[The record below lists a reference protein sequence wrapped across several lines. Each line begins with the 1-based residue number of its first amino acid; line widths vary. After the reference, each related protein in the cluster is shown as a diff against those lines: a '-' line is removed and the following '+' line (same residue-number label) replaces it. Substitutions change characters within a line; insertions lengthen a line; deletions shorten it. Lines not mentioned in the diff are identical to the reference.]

1 MTGSEKRDILE
12 LKRLVKNAA
21 SSVAMDTATAGISLT
36 FAEQQSLK
44 YGQPLKY
51 EKRTVA
57 MDSGPS
63 KGARFVTQ
71 RHDKRLTVGPVSA
84 LEYRHPGQPALD
96 GSDTRSGQE
105 REQAA
110 LTGNINDPEQVEE
123 VYGNDSLTEDERR
136 ELEQSLTAFEATER
150 SSSGAKRVGLSATN
164 ADYARRHG
172 RPVTEVS

>member
-12 LKRLVKNAA
+12 LKKLVKRAA
-21 SSVAMDTATAGISLT
+21 SSVAMDAAPHGISLT
-36 FAEQQSLK
+36 RTEMQNLRF
-44 YGQPLKY
+44 
-51 EKRTVA
+51 KRNPTA
-57 MDSGPS
+57 MDSS
-63 KGARFVTQ
+63 KPGMAQ
-71 RHDKRLTVGPVSA
+71 RGDKRLASGPVSA
-84 LEYRHPGQPALD
+84 LTYKHPGQPALD

-110 LTGNINDPEQVEE
+110 LTGNVNDPEQVEE